1 MLSFLALGIVL
12 GLSAGLA
19 PGPVL
24 TLVISETLQHDVRA
38 GMKVAIAPLLTD
50 APLILLTL
58 ALLSRLAELDGVL
71 GVLSL
76 AGGGFV
82 SFLGWRTLGTQGVRL
97 DGEAPAS
104 RSLTKGMLANL
115 LSPHPYLFWS
125 SVGAPIMA
133 KAMSQSPG
141 ALLVFL
147 ISFYALLVGAKIA
160 LALLVGRSRAFM
172 SGRVYLYT
180 LRGLGLVLM
189 ILGLVLMYEGGV
201 WLGWIDG

>member
-1 MLSFLALGIVL
+1 MLSFLVLGIVL

-24 TLVISETLQHDVRA
+24 TLVISETLQHGARA
-38 GMKVAIAPLLTD
+38 GMMVAIAPLLTD

-76 AGGGFV
+76 VGGGFV
-82 SFLGWRTLGTQGVRL
+82 LFLGWRTLGIQGVRL
-97 DGEAPAS
+97 DRAEPSS

-125 SVGAPIMA
+125 SVGAPVMA

-141 ALLVFL
+141 ALPVFL
-147 ISFYALLVGAKIA
+147 ISFYAFLVGAKIA

>member
-24 TLVISETLQHDVRA
+24 TLVISGTLQHSARV

-71 GVLSL
+71 GGLSL

-97 DGEAPAS
+97 DGEVPAS
-104 RSLTKGMLANL
+104 PSLTKGMLANL

-133 KAMSQSPG
+133 KA
-141 ALLVFL
+141 
-147 ISFYALLVGAKIA
+147 
-160 LALLVGRSRAFM
+160 
-172 SGRVYLYT
+172 
-180 LRGLGLVLM
+180 
-189 ILGLVLMYEGGV
+189 LVLMYEGGV